1 MITKE
6 IEDFFEKTKVMVL
19 ATVDSKKIPNVVP
32 IGSKKI
38 IDKKTIWSIDTF
50 HQKTLNNIEQ
60 NPNVALSMWQIGE
73 NTKEGYQIKGKA
85 TYHTCGEIFEKA
97 RKWILKT
104 KPNKIVKGVLEIT
117 VTDIFYLHPSY
128 ELAGKKYPLDT

>member
-6 IEDFFEKTKVMVL
+6 IEDFFEKTKVMAL
-19 ATVDSKKIPNVVP
+19 ATANTNGIPNVVP

-38 IDKKTIWSIDTF
+38 VNTKTIWSIDTF
-50 HQKTLNNIEQ
+50 HQKTLHNIEQ

-73 NTKEGYQIKGKA
+73 NLREGYQIKGNA
-85 TYHTCGEIFEKA
+85 IYYTCGEVFEKA
-97 RKWILKT
+97 KEWVLEI
-104 KPNKIVKGVLEIT
+104 KPNKIVKGVLQIN

-128 ELAGKKYPLDT
+128 ELAGKKYPLDK